1 MTIGIVCVVSLVV
14 DDQDRTRAERHG
26 SLTSY
31 RLSIYTEDG
40 DIVSVGIGVVSQD
53 IATDG
58 GIVPGCSRDVVG
70 DRGLIGDGPTNLL
83 QHACPEFFI
92 GLINH
97 IAIILLHLMMLLL
110 LIASLLAHQLHR
122 LRSQSPSPPVRA
134 FVFVLFAI
142 DLCCCC
148 LLGCHLL
155 CFGRYRRY
163 ATTGQGQKPQRQGNQ
178 SMVAL

>member
-14 DDQDRTRAERHG
+14 DGQDRTRTERHG

-31 RLSIYTEDG
+31 RLSIYTEHG
-40 DIVSVGIGVVSQD
+40 DVVSIGIGIVGQD

-70 DRGLIGDGPTNLL
+70 DGGLIGDGPTNLL

-97 IAIILLHLMMLLL
+97 IAIIFVH
-110 LIASLLAHQLHR
+110 LLAHQLHC
-122 LRSQSPSPPVRA
+122 LGSQPPSPPVRA
-134 FVFVLFAI
+134 FVFVPFAI
-142 DLCCCC
+142 YLCCCC

-155 CFGRYRRY
+155 CCGRYRRY
-163 ATTGQGQKPQRQGNQ
+163 ATTGQGPKPQRQGNQ
-178 SMVAL
+178 SMVSL